1 MSRILIVD
9 DDPDILR
16 VMETL
21 LTMKGFSVESTSCG
35 DAIFDKIE
43 SFKPDLIL
51 MDVLISGK
59 DGRLLCQ
66 EIKSNENLRHLPV
79 LMISAHP
86 GAAANIQE
94 YGADG
99 FIPKPFKVNFL
110 INMINEQLAVH
121 NS

>member
-9 DDPDILR
+9 DDPDILK

-21 LTMKGFSVESTSCG
+21 LTMKGYRVDTTSCG
-35 DAIFDKIE
+35 DSTFDKIE

-59 DGRLLCQ
+59 DGRLLCR
-66 EIKSNENLRHLPV
+66 EIKSNDHLKHLPV

-86 GAAANIQE
+86 SAAANISD

-99 FIPKPFKVNFL
+99 FIPKPFKVSNL
-110 INMINEQLAVH
+110 INMINNQLTVPHA
-121 NS
+121 